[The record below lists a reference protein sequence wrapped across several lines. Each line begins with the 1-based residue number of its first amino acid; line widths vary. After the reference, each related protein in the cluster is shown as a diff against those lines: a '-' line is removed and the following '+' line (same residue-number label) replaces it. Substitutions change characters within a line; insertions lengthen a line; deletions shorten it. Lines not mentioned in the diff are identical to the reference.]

1 MYIVQVHT
9 SGGEG
14 GHKDRE
20 PKTRMDRGRYVG
32 QEVVRMYWGGGG

>member
-20 PKTRMDRGRYVG
+20 PKTRMDRGRYVYSTG
-32 QEVVRMYWGGGG
+32 TYVRGRGGP